1 MPVIP
6 ALPAKLTVCFN
17 PATKRHILFFDASQE
32 IDILPYFHPTIRAS
46 FEQKALHLCCK
57 T

>member
-17 PATKRHILFFDASQE
+17 PATTGTFIFDASQE